1 MDETTRTL
9 FLYTKLIEGKSVNKA
24 VFCTEYDCSNR
35 TFDRDI
41 ERVRI
46 FLSESYSVSEL
57 VYDRGRNAYYMS
69 GIKRTQLDLV
79 EYLFLQRIVTD
90 TKALREDEFKTLMS
104 HLLSGTEQSK
114 SYDLLKKEP
123 YNDYRSP
130 LHNKAL
136 LKIHKDLVLVIQYRK
151 CIRMK
156 YFEDNGEA
164 VERNVIPCAVR
175 YDLGYLH
182 LIGYREDKMDE
193 YPTCFRLDR
202 IYSFEITRNQT
213 IREQEK
219 TRAYMENCFSGM
231 VQMNGGSFVEITLEC
246 REDYFSYIYD
256 KFRNAEIVE
265 QDKEL
270 LTVKIGAF
278 EDGFVRWLMGQSQ
291 DMVALL
297 GPESTKNKLVENA
310 RTIIKKYG
318 GIG

>member
-1 MDETTRTL
+1 MNQNTRLL
-9 FLYTKLIEGKSVNKA
+9 FLYTKLIEGKFINKA
-24 VFCTEYDCSNR
+24 VFTTEYSCSNR

-41 ERVRI
+41 GEIRL
-46 FLSESYSVSEL
+46 FLSESYSVSE
-57 VYDRGRNAYYMS
+57 VIYDRGRNVYYMS
-69 GIKRTQLDLV
+69 GTERAELDSV
-79 EYLFLQRIVTD
+79 EYLFLKRILTD
-90 TKALREDEFKTLMS
+90 IKVLREDEYKTLML
-104 HLLSGTEQSK
+104 HLLSATEKSK
-114 SYDLLKKEP
+114 SLDLLNKP
-123 YNDYRSP
+123 YNGYHSP

-156 YFEDNGEA
+156 YFKSNGEE
-164 VERNVIPCAVR
+164 VERDVIPCAVR
-175 YDLGYLH
+175 YDLGYLY

-193 YPTCFRLDR
+193 YPAYFRLDR

-219 TRAYMENCFSGM
+219 IRTYMECCFSGV
-231 VQMNGGSFVEITLEC
+231 VQMYGGSFVEITLAC
-246 REDYFSYIYD
+246 KEDYFSYVYD

-291 DMVALL
+291 DRVALL
-297 GPESTKNKLVENA
+297 GPESTKNKLVESA
-310 RTIIKKYG
+310 RTIMKKYG
-318 GIG
+318 GKS

>member
-1 MDETTRTL
+1 MDDVTRTL
-9 FLYTKLIEGKSVNKA
+9 FLYSKLIEGKSINKA
-24 VFCTEYDCSNR
+24 IFTTEYNCSGR

-41 ERVRI
+41 ERIRI

-57 VYDRGRNAYYMS
+57 IYDRGRNAYYMS
-69 GIKRTQLDLV
+69 GTEKTELDLV
-79 EYLFLQRIVTD
+79 EYLFLKQILMD
-90 TKALREDEFKTLMS
+90 TAVLRADEFKTLMS
-104 HLLSGTEQSK
+104 HLLSGTEKSK
-114 SYDLLKKEP
+114 SFDLLKKES
-123 YNDYRSP
+123 YNDYQSP
-130 LHNKAL
+130 SHNKAL

-156 YFEDNGEA
+156 YFKSDGEE

-175 YDLGYLH
+175 YDLGYLY

-193 YPTCFRLDR
+193 YPAYFRLDR
-202 IYSFEITRNQT
+202 IYSFEITRSQT

-219 TRAYMENCFSGM
+219 IRAYMEKYFNGM
-231 VQMNGGSFVEITLEC
+231 VQMYGGSFVEITLAC
-246 REDYFSYIYD
+246 KEDYFSYIYD

-291 DMVALL
+291 DRVALL
-297 GPESTKNKLVENA
+297 GPESTKNKFVESA
-310 RTIIKKYG
+310 KTIIKKYG
-318 GIG
+318 GKS

>member
-1 MDETTRTL
+1 MDDVTRAL
-9 FLYTKLIEGKSVNKA
+9 FLYSKLIEGKSINKA
-24 VFCTEYDCSNR
+24 IFTTEYNCSGR

-41 ERVRI
+41 ERIRI

-57 VYDRGRNAYYMS
+57 IYDRGRNAYYMS
-69 GIKRTQLDLV
+69 GTEKTELDLV
-79 EYLFLQRIVTD
+79 EDLFLKQILMD
-90 TKALREDEFKTLMS
+90 TAVLRADEFKTLMS
-104 HLLSGTEQSK
+104 HLLSGTEKSK
-114 SYDLLKKEP
+114 SFDLLKKES
-123 YNDYRSP
+123 YNDYQSP
-130 LHNKAL
+130 SHNKAL

-156 YFEDNGEA
+156 YFKSDGEE

-175 YDLGYLH
+175 YDLGYLY

-193 YPTCFRLDR
+193 YPAYFRLDR
-202 IYSFEITRNQT
+202 IYSFEITRSQT

-219 TRAYMENCFSGM
+219 IRAYMEKYFNGM
-231 VQMNGGSFVEITLEC
+231 VQMYGGSFVEITLAC
-246 REDYFSYIYD
+246 KEDYFSYIYD

-291 DMVALL
+291 DRVALL
-297 GPESTKNKLVENA
+297 GPESTKNKLVESA
-310 RTIIKKYG
+310 KTIIKKYG
-318 GIG
+318 GKS

>member
-1 MDETTRTL
+1 MDDVTRAL
-9 FLYTKLIEGKSVNKA
+9 FLYSKLIEGKSINKA
-24 VFCTEYDCSNR
+24 VFTMEYNCSNR

-41 ERVRI
+41 ERIRI

-57 VYDRGRNAYYMS
+57 IYDRGRNAYYMS
-69 GIKRTQLDLV
+69 GTEKSELDLV
-79 EYLFLQRIVTD
+79 EYLFLKQILRD
-90 TKALREDEFKTLMS
+90 TAVLREDEFKTLMS
-104 HLLSGTEQSK
+104 HLLSGTEKSK
-114 SYDLLKKEP
+114 SFDLLKNEP
-123 YNDYRSP
+123 YNGYRSP

-156 YFEDNGEA
+156 YFKSDGEE

-175 YDLGYLH
+175 YDLGYLY

-193 YPTCFRLDR
+193 YPAYFRLDR
-202 IYSFEITRNQT
+202 IYSFEITRSQT

-219 TRAYMENCFSGM
+219 IRIYMENYFNGM
-231 VQMNGGSFVEITLEC
+231 VQMYGGSFVEITIEC
-246 REDYFSYIYD
+246 KEDYFSYVCD

-270 LTVKIGAF
+270 LIVKIGAF
-278 EDGFVRWLMGQSQ
+278 EDGFIRWLMGQSQ
-291 DMVALL
+291 DRVALI

-318 GIG
+318 GKG

>member
-1 MDETTRTL
+1 MDDVTRAL
-9 FLYTKLIEGKSVNKA
+9 FLYSKLIEGKSINKA
-24 VFCTEYDCSNR
+24 IFTTEYNCSGR

-41 ERVRI
+41 ERIRI

-57 VYDRGRNAYYMS
+57 IYDRGRNAYYMS
-69 GIKRTQLDLV
+69 GTEKTELDLV
-79 EYLFLQRIVTD
+79 EYLFLKQILMD
-90 TKALREDEFKTLMS
+90 TAVLRADEFKTLMS
-104 HLLSGTEQSK
+104 HLLSGTEKSK
-114 SYDLLKKEP
+114 SFDLLKKES
-123 YNDYRSP
+123 YNDYQSP
-130 LHNKAL
+130 SHNKAL

-156 YFEDNGEA
+156 YFKSDGEE

-175 YDLGYLH
+175 YDLGYLY

-193 YPTCFRLDR
+193 YPAYFRLDR
-202 IYSFEITRNQT
+202 IYSFEITRSQT

-219 TRAYMENCFSGM
+219 IRAYMEKYFNGM
-231 VQMNGGSFVEITLEC
+231 VQMYGGSFVEITLAC
-246 REDYFSYIYD
+246 KEDYFSYVYD

-291 DMVALL
+291 DRVALL
-297 GPESTKNKLVENA
+297 GPESTKNKLVESA
-310 RTIIKKYG
+310 KTIIKKYG
-318 GIG
+318 GKS